1 MIKTACLS
9 SQYMLYLGTSATW
22 YIWYRYENTEVGRQ
36 DLLLCFYIYTIT
48 RLSMRISFC
57 DVMNWAMVDT
67 SLSLQGS
74 GKWYLFTKGEYVCY
88 LVWFVKEYIT
98 FTRTSQFGLQPHRI
112 NNTRRIATR
121 CITSVATSK
130 VSILLFQTRIYYVCC
145 RPFLLKV

>member
-1 MIKTACLS
+1 
-9 SQYMLYLGTSATW
+9 
-22 YIWYRYENTEVGRQ
+22 
-36 DLLLCFYIYTIT
+36 
-48 RLSMRISFC
+48 MRISFC

-98 FTRTSQFGLQPHRI
+98 FTRTSQFVLRPHRI

-130 VSILLFQTRIYYVCC
+130 VSILFISDSYILCLLQTISAKSLKCYIDNYQFSL
-145 RPFLLKV
+145 PFSTFKHWRSFNLSCVHKGLTGFHLYLRKLEPTIPGSR